1 MTKPAKVDLVGVGLN
16 ATDTLIPLADYPRR
30 GSKVEY
36 SEATV
41 LPGGQVATTVVA
53 CQIWGMSTRYVGILG
68 DDSAADLHRQAFA
81 RAGVEARIAT
91 VAGGTSPQSLIM
103 VDDGGERTIL
113 YRRDPRVAL
122 RPEHLDRQWIVNA
135 RALHVDGFDTAAA
148 TVAAGWARAAGIP
161 VIADLDELYPG
172 VEELLQ
178 NVDYLIVS
186 RDIPGRLT
194 GEPDLEMALRQMQRR
209 YGSRLAAATLG
220 KTACLPGTESSCSK
234 SLPTMFPW
242 SIPPALGTFSTPG
255 SSMASCRIGH
265 SNGSWTLL
273 VPRPR

>member
-16 ATDTLIPLADYPRR
+16 ATDTLIPLADYPQR

-36 SEATV
+36 SGATV

-68 DDSAADLHRQAFA
+68 DDSAADLHRQAFT
-81 RAGVEARIAT
+81 RAGVEAQIAT

-148 TVAAGWARAAGIP
+148 TLAAGWARAAGIP

-194 GEPDLEMALRQMQRR
+194 GRA
-209 YGSRLAAATLG
+209 
-220 KTACLPGTESSCSK
+220 
-234 SLPTMFPW
+234 
-242 SIPPALGTFSTPG
+242 
-255 SSMASCRIGH
+255 
-265 SNGSWTLL
+265 
-273 VPRPR
+273 